1 MTSFISQSQ
10 QTSRWVA
17 GVGVGTS
24 DGAPGRA
31 LENGKLFLTCS
42 SVNVISPQLRP
53 FHVGCGDRT
62 TMATAHA
69 PKPRSSSKAG
79 AALKSKTPAL
89 LKSKAPAPT
98 ALAEVATIGDLLKR
112 LGDIP
117 AHRVRLHP
125 TPGTATEKDLLQIV
139 ERGTGLCELVE
150 GTLVEKT
157 VGYEE
162 SEIALLIATYLNLFV
177 LERKLGIVT
186 GADGTIRLF
195 PGLVR
200 IPDVAFASWNCF
212 PDRKRP
218 KVPIPHIAPDLV
230 VEVLSKS
237 NSKAEI
243 NRKLGEYFQAGVRL
257 AWVVDPKKRI
267 VRVYTSADQSVV
279 KQDQDSL
286 DGGDVLPGFS
296 LPLAQIFVTNEA

>member
-1 MTSFISQSQ
+1 
-10 QTSRWVA
+10 
-17 GVGVGTS
+17 
-24 DGAPGRA
+24 
-31 LENGKLFLTCS
+31 
-42 SVNVISPQLRP
+42 
-53 FHVGCGDRT
+53 
-62 TMATAHA
+62 MATAHA

-98 ALAEVATIGDLLKR
+98 AFADVATIGDLLKR

-296 LPLAQIFVTNEA
+296 LSLAQIFVPNEV